1 MPKTETV
8 AGSAG
13 LIAQQMAQATAET
26 QAANNLKNRKVTSEK
41 DVEKAASGFEA
52 LLLHEMMKA
61 MWATVENTNAL
72 GEKSN
77 EGEIYR
83 DMLNQ
88 AISDSV
94 ADGKGIGVKDFLRK
108 ELSRHGNASKEES
121 KPDFAESLR
130 RDESDFVNPL
140 RRG

>member
-1 MPKTETV
+1 MPKSETV
-8 AGSAG
+8 AGAAG
-13 LIAQQMAQATAET
+13 LMAQQMAQATAES

-41 DVEKAASGFEA
+41 DVDKASSGFEA

-61 MWATVENTNAL
+61 MWATVENTNVL

-108 ELSRHGNASKEES
+108 ELSRHVNASKE
-121 KPDFAESLR
+121 
-130 RDESDFVNPL
+130 
-140 RRG
+140 